1 MRNILYLVSYIS
13 YLIHNPKQGGIAMAM
28 SHEDMEKR
36 RQRRQAQQK
45 KQRAQQRKLRLGL
58 AAAVLVLALC
68 TAAIYYFVENAPQTA
83 PSAALNTALP
93 TETTA
98 PQTAPTE
105 ETRPAKEATTT
116 IHIRAAGDLNV
127 TNSVVDAGLSATGYD
142 FTRAF
147 QDVAS
152 TLSDADLTLLNLEG
166 NICGEPYGTATSS
179 APNKLL
185 TALRNAGVD
194 LIQMANSC
202 SINNGLIGLNS
213 TLQAIR
219 AAGMEPVGAY
229 SSPTEFKR
237 SKGYTICEIQ
247 GLKVAFVAFTK
258 GVGGMGM
265 PAGNEDCVNLLYTD
279 YDSTYKKVDT
289 EGITSILNAVK
300 AEKPD
305 FTVALL
311 HWGSENNDT
320 ISSTQESIVKL
331 LQKNGVGLII
341 GTHPH
346 LVQKIDYN
354 EAAGTLVAYSLG
366 DFFGDAA
373 RGGTNYSIILD
384 VEITKDNEKGTTR
397 VTGYSYTPI
406 YTVTSSQTTDGF
418 QRVVRIEQA
427 MQAHDGNFV
436 DKITAACYSDMAYSL
451 TRIASRASGKG

>member
-1 MRNILYLVSYIS
+1 
-13 YLIHNPKQGGIAMAM
+13 MAM
-28 SHEDMEKR
+28 SPEDMEKR
-36 RQRRQAQQK
+36 RQRRQAQLK
-45 KQRAQQRKLRLGL
+45 KQRAQRRKLRLGL
-58 AAAVLVLALC
+58 AAAVVVLGLC
-68 TAAIYYFVENAPQTA
+68 AFGIYYFVENTPQGEATVQ
-83 PSAALNTALP
+83 SAIP
-93 TETTA
+93 ETTA
-98 PQTAPTE
+98 STTAPTE
-105 ETRPAKEATTT
+105 ETSPVRESTTT
-116 IHIRAAGDLNV
+116 IHLRAAGDLNV
-127 TNSVVDAGLSATGYD
+127 TDSVVDAGLAASGFD

-166 NICGEPYGTATSS
+166 NIYGETYGTATTS
-179 APNKLL
+179 APYKLL

-202 SINNGLIGLNS
+202 SINNGLIGLSS

-219 AAGMEPVGAY
+219 TAGMEPLGAY
-229 SSPTEFKR
+229 ASPNEFRR

-247 GLKVAFVAFTK
+247 GLRVAFVAFTK
-258 GVGGMGM
+258 GVGGRGM
-265 PAGNEDCVNLLYTD
+265 PAGNEDCVNLLYLD

-289 EGITSILNAVK
+289 QGITKILSDVK

-354 EAAGTLVAYSLG
+354 ESAGTLVAYSLG

-384 VEITKDNEKGTTR
+384 VEITKDNVKGTTR

-406 YTVTSSQTTDGF
+406 YTVTKSQSADGF

-427 MQAHDGNFV
+427 MQAYDGNFV
-436 DKITAACYSDMAYSL
+436 DKITKACYDDMAYSL
-451 TRIASRASGKG
+451 TRIASRTSGKG

>member
-1 MRNILYLVSYIS
+1 
-13 YLIHNPKQGGIAMAM
+13 MAM
-28 SHEDMEKR
+28 TPEDMEKR
-36 RQRRQAQQK
+36 RQRREKQLK
-45 KQRAQQRKLRLGL
+45 KQRAQRRKLRLGL
-58 AAAVLVLALC
+58 AAAVVILALC
-68 TAAIYYFVENAPQTA
+68 TFAIYFFVENAPQEI
-83 PSAALNTALP
+83 SAAAMDTLP
-93 TETTA
+93 TETTV
-98 PQTAPTE
+98 PQTLPPE
-105 ETRPAKEATTT
+105 ETTPPKGAATT

-127 TNSVVDAGLSATGYD
+127 TNNVVDAGLSAAGYD

-147 QDVAS
+147 QDVAG
-152 TLSDADLTLLNLEG
+152 TLSGADLTVLNLEG
-166 NICGEPYGTATSS
+166 NICGEPYGTATTS

-185 TALRNAGVD
+185 TALRSAGVD

-213 TLQAIR
+213 TLQSIR
-219 AAGMEPVGAY
+219 AAGLEPLGAY
-229 SSPTEFKR
+229 SSPSEFKR
-237 SKGYTICEIQ
+237 SKGYTICDIQ

-265 PAGNEDCVNLLYTD
+265 PAGNEDCVNLLYQD

-289 EGITSILNAVK
+289 EGITQILTAVK
-300 AEKPD
+300 SEKPD
-305 FTVALL
+305 FVVALV

-331 LQKNGVGLII
+331 MQKNGVGLII

-346 LVQKIDYN
+346 LVQEVKYD
-354 EAAGTLVAYSLG
+354 ETAGTLVAYSLG

-384 VEITKDNEKGTTR
+384 VEITKDPEKGTCR

-406 YTVTSSQTTDGF
+406 YTVTGSQSADGF

-427 MQAHDGNFV
+427 MQAYEGNFV
-436 DKITAACYSDMAYSL
+436 DKVTAACYSDMAYSL
-451 TRIASRASGKG
+451 KRIASRTSGQG

>member
-1 MRNILYLVSYIS
+1 
-13 YLIHNPKQGGIAMAM
+13 MAM
-28 SHEDMEKR
+28 SPEDMEKR
-36 RQRRQAQQK
+36 RQRRQAQLK
-45 KQRAQQRKLRLGL
+45 KQRAQRRKLRLGL
-58 AAAVLVLALC
+58 AAAVVVLGLC
-68 TAAIYYFVENAPQTA
+68 AFGIYYFVENTPQGEATVQ
-83 PSAALNTALP
+83 SAIP
-93 TETTA
+93 ETTA
-98 PQTAPTE
+98 STTAPTE
-105 ETRPAKEATTT
+105 ETSPVRESTTT
-116 IHIRAAGDLNV
+116 IHLRAAGDLNV
-127 TNSVVDAGLSATGYD
+127 TDSVVDAGLAASGFD

-166 NICGEPYGTATSS
+166 NIYGETYGTATTS
-179 APNKLL
+179 APYKLL

-202 SINNGLIGLNS
+202 SINNGLIGLSS

-219 AAGMEPVGAY
+219 TAGMEPVGAY
-229 SSPTEFKR
+229 ASPNEFRR

-247 GLKVAFVAFTK
+247 GLRVAFVAFTK
-258 GVGGMGM
+258 GVGGRGM
-265 PAGNEDCVNLLYTD
+265 PAGNEDCVNLLYLD

-289 EGITSILNAVK
+289 QGITKILSDVK

-384 VEITKDNEKGTTR
+384 VEITKDNVKGTTR

-406 YTVTSSQTTDGF
+406 YTVTKSQSADGF

-427 MQAHDGNFV
+427 MQAYDGNFV
-436 DKITAACYSDMAYSL
+436 DKITKACYDDMAYSL
-451 TRIASRASGKG
+451 TRIDSRTSGKG

>member
-1 MRNILYLVSYIS
+1 
-13 YLIHNPKQGGIAMAM
+13 MAM
-28 SHEDMEKR
+28 SPEDMEKR
-36 RQRRQAQQK
+36 RQRRQMQQK
-45 KQRAQQRKLRLGL
+45 KQRAQRRKLRLSL
-58 AAAVLVLALC
+58 AAAVLVLTLC
-68 TAAIYYFVENAPQTA
+68 GLGIYYFVENAPEAEVSSYPTV
-83 PSAALNTALP
+83 P

-98 PQTAPTE
+98 ATTAPTE
-105 ETRPAKEATTT
+105 ETRPVKESTTT

-127 TNSVVDAGLSATGYD
+127 TDSVVDAGLAASGFD

-147 QDVAS
+147 QDVAG
-152 TLSDADLTLLNLEG
+152 TLSGADLTLLNLEG

-320 ISSTQESIVKL
+320 ISSTQENIVKL
-331 LQKNGVGLII
+331 LQKNGVGLIL

-346 LVQKIDYN
+346 LVQKIDYD

-384 VEITKDNEKGTTR
+384 VEITKDNVKGTTR

-406 YTVTSSQTTDGF
+406 YTVVKGQSADGF

-427 MQAHDGNFV
+427 MQAYDGNFV
-436 DKITAACYSDMAYSL
+436 DKITKACYDDMAYSL

>member
-1 MRNILYLVSYIS
+1 
-13 YLIHNPKQGGIAMAM
+13 MAM
-28 SHEDMEKR
+28 SPEDMEKR
-36 RQRRQAQQK
+36 RQRRQAQLK
-45 KQRAQQRKLRLGL
+45 KQRAQRRKLRLGL
-58 AAAVLVLALC
+58 AAAVVVLGLC
-68 TAAIYYFVENAPQTA
+68 AFGIYYFVEHAPQGEATVQ
-83 PSAALNTALP
+83 SAIP
-93 TETTA
+93 ETTA
-98 PQTAPTE
+98 ATTAPTE
-105 ETRPAKEATTT
+105 ETIPGRESTTT

-127 TNSVVDAGLSATGYD
+127 TDSVMDAGLAASGFD

-152 TLSDADLTLLNLEG
+152 TLSDADLTVLNLEG
-166 NICGEPYGTATSS
+166 NIYGEIYGTATTS
-179 APNKLL
+179 APSKLL

-202 SINNGLIGLNS
+202 SINNGLIGLS
-213 TLQAIR
+213 ATLQAIR
-219 AAGMEPVGAY
+219 ASGMEPVGAY
-229 SSPTEFKR
+229 SSPNEFRR

-247 GLKVAFVAFTK
+247 GLRVAFVAFTK
-258 GVGGMGM
+258 GVGGRGM
-265 PAGNEDCVNLLYTD
+265 PAGNEDCVNLLYLD
-279 YDSTYKKVDT
+279 YDSTYTKVDT
-289 EGITSILNAVK
+289 QGITKILSDVK

-354 EAAGTLVAYSLG
+354 ETAGTLVAYSLG

-384 VEITKDNEKGTTR
+384 VEITKDNVKGTTR

-406 YTVTSSQTTDGF
+406 YTVTKGQSADGF

-427 MQAHDGNFV
+427 MQAYDGNFV
-436 DKITAACYSDMAYSL
+436 DKITKACYDDMAYSL

>member
-1 MRNILYLVSYIS
+1 
-13 YLIHNPKQGGIAMAM
+13 MAM
-28 SHEDMEKR
+28 TPEDMEKR
-36 RQRRQAQQK
+36 RQRREKQLK
-45 KQRAQQRKLRLGL
+45 KQRAQRRKLRLGL
-58 AAAVLVLALC
+58 AAAVVILALC
-68 TAAIYYFVENAPQTA
+68 TLAIYYFVENTPQQTA
-83 PSAALNTALP
+83 AAMDTLP
-93 TETTA
+93 TETTV
-98 PQTAPTE
+98 PQALPPE
-105 ETRPAKEATTT
+105 ETTPPKGAATT

-127 TNSVVDAGLSATGYD
+127 TNNVVDAGLSAAGYD

-152 TLSDADLTLLNLEG
+152 TLAGADLTVLNLEG
-166 NICGEPYGTATSS
+166 NICGEPYGTATTS

-185 TALRNAGVD
+185 TALRSAGVD

-213 TLQAIR
+213 TLQSIR

-229 SSPTEFKR
+229 SSPSEFKR
-237 SKGYTICEIQ
+237 SKGYTICNVQ

-265 PAGNEDCVNLLYTD
+265 PAGNEDCVNLLYQD

-289 EGITSILNAVK
+289 EGITQILSAVK
-300 AEKPD
+300 SEKPD
-305 FTVALL
+305 FVVALV

-331 LQKNGVGLII
+331 MQKNGVGLII

-346 LVQKIDYN
+346 LVQEVKYD
-354 EAAGTLVAYSLG
+354 ETAGTLVAYSLG
-366 DFFGDAA
+366 DFFGDAT

-384 VEITKDNEKGTTR
+384 VEITKDPDKGTCR

-406 YTVTSSQTTDGF
+406 YTVTSSQSADGF

-427 MQAHDGNFV
+427 MQAYEGNFV
-436 DKITAACYSDMAYSL
+436 DKVTAACYSDMAYSL
-451 TRIASRASGKG
+451 KRIASRTSGQG

>member
-1 MRNILYLVSYIS
+1 
-13 YLIHNPKQGGIAMAM
+13 MAM
-28 SHEDMEKR
+28 TPEDMEKR
-36 RQRRQAQQK
+36 RQRREKQLKQ
-45 KQRAQQRKLRLGL
+45 QRAQRRRLRLGL
-58 AAAVLVLALC
+58 AAAVVILGLC
-68 TAAIYYFVENAPQTA
+68 TLAIYYFVENTPQQTA
-83 PSAALNTALP
+83 AVTDTLP
-93 TETTA
+93 TETTV
-98 PQTAPTE
+98 PQTLPPE
-105 ETRPAKEATTT
+105 ETTPPKGAATT

-127 TNSVVDAGLSATGYD
+127 TNNVVDAGLSAAGYD

-147 QDVAS
+147 QDVAG
-152 TLSDADLTLLNLEG
+152 TLSGADLTVLNLEG
-166 NICGEPYGTATSS
+166 NICGEPYGTATTS

-185 TALRNAGVD
+185 TALRSAGVD

-213 TLQAIR
+213 TLQSIR
-219 AAGMEPVGAY
+219 AAGLEPVGAY
-229 SSPTEFKR
+229 SSPSEFKR
-237 SKGYTICEIQ
+237 SKGYTICDIQ

-265 PAGNEDCVNLLYTD
+265 PAGNEDCVNLLYQD

-289 EGITSILNAVK
+289 EGITQILTAVK
-300 AEKPD
+300 SEKPD
-305 FTVALL
+305 FVVALV

-331 LQKNGVGLII
+331 MQKNGVGLII

-346 LVQKIDYN
+346 LVQEVKYD
-354 EAAGTLVAYSLG
+354 ETAGTLVAYSLG

-384 VEITKDNEKGTTR
+384 VEITKDPEKGTCR

-406 YTVTSSQTTDGF
+406 YTVTGSQSADGF

-427 MQAHDGNFV
+427 MQAYEGNFV
-436 DKITAACYSDMAYSL
+436 DKVTSACYSDMAYSL
-451 TRIASRASGKG
+451 KRIASRTSGQG

>member
-1 MRNILYLVSYIS
+1 
-13 YLIHNPKQGGIAMAM
+13 MAM
-28 SHEDMEKR
+28 SSEDMEKR

-45 KQRAQQRKLRLGL
+45 KQRAQRRRLRLGL
-58 AAAVLVLALC
+58 AAAAVVLALC
-68 TAAIYYFVENAPQTA
+68 AGAIYYFVENAPQAQNTPSLTAVPTEETA
-83 PSAALNTALP
+83 PAT
-93 TETTA
+93 
-98 PQTAPTE
+98 TAPTE
-105 ETRPAKEATTT
+105 PTNAGPESTTT

-127 TNSVVDAGLSATGYD
+127 TDSVVNAGLSANGFD

-152 TLSDADLTLLNLEG
+152 VLAEADLTLLNLEG
-166 NICGEPYGTATSS
+166 NICGEPYGTATTS
-179 APNKLL
+179 APSKLL

-202 SINNGLIGLNS
+202 SINNGLIGLNA
-213 TLQAIR
+213 TLDAIR

-237 SKGYTICEIQ
+237 SKGYTICQIQ
-247 GLKVAFVAFTK
+247 GLRVAFVAFTK

-320 ISSTQESIVKL
+320 ISSTQESIVNL
-331 LQKNGVGLII
+331 LKKNGVGLII

-346 LVQKIDYN
+346 LVQEVAYD
-354 EAAGTLVAYSLG
+354 ETAGTLVAYSLG

-384 VEITKDNEKGTTR
+384 VEITKDNVKGTTR

-406 YTVTSSQTTDGF
+406 YTVTKGQSADGF

-427 MQAHDGNFV
+427 MQAYDGNFV
-436 DKITAACYSDMAYSL
+436 DKITKACYDDMAYSL

>member
-1 MRNILYLVSYIS
+1 
-13 YLIHNPKQGGIAMAM
+13 MAM
-28 SHEDMEKR
+28 SPEDMEKR
-36 RQRRQAQQK
+36 RQRRQAQLK
-45 KQRAQQRKLRLGL
+45 KQRAQRRKLRLGL
-58 AAAVLVLALC
+58 AAAVVVLGLC
-68 TAAIYYFVENAPQTA
+68 AFGIYYFVEHAPQGEATVQ
-83 PSAALNTALP
+83 SAIP
-93 TETTA
+93 ETTA
-98 PQTAPTE
+98 ATTAPTE
-105 ETRPAKEATTT
+105 KTIPGRESTTT

-127 TNSVVDAGLSATGYD
+127 TDSVVDAGLAASGFD

-152 TLSDADLTLLNLEG
+152 TLSDADLTVLNLEG
-166 NICGEPYGTATSS
+166 NIYGEIYGTATTS
-179 APNKLL
+179 APSKLL

-202 SINNGLIGLNS
+202 SINNGLIGLS
-213 TLQAIR
+213 ATLQAIR
-219 AAGMEPVGAY
+219 ASGMEPVGAY
-229 SSPTEFKR
+229 SSPNEFRR

-247 GLKVAFVAFTK
+247 GLRVAFVAFTK
-258 GVGGMGM
+258 GVGGRGM
-265 PAGNEDCVNLLYTD
+265 PAGNEDCVNLLYLD
-279 YDSTYKKVDT
+279 YDSTYTKVDT
-289 EGITSILNAVK
+289 QGITKILSDVK

-354 EAAGTLVAYSLG
+354 ETAGTLVAYSLG

-384 VEITKDNEKGTTR
+384 VEITKDNVKGTTR

-406 YTVTSSQTTDGF
+406 YTVTKGQSADGF

-427 MQAHDGNFV
+427 MQAYDGNFV
-436 DKITAACYSDMAYSL
+436 DKITKACYDDMAYSL

>member
-1 MRNILYLVSYIS
+1 
-13 YLIHNPKQGGIAMAM
+13 MAM
-28 SHEDMEKR
+28 TPEDMEKR
-36 RQRRQAQQK
+36 RQRREKQLK
-45 KQRAQQRKLRLGL
+45 KQRAQRRKLRLGL
-58 AAAVLVLALC
+58 AAAVVILALC
-68 TAAIYYFVENAPQTA
+68 TFAIYFFVENAPQEI
-83 PSAALNTALP
+83 SASVTDTLP
-93 TETTA
+93 TETTV
-98 PQTAPTE
+98 PQTLPPE
-105 ETRPAKEATTT
+105 ETTPPKGAATT

-127 TNSVVDAGLSATGYD
+127 TNNVVDAGLSAAGYD

-147 QDVAS
+147 QDVAG
-152 TLSDADLTLLNLEG
+152 TLSGADLTVLNLEG
-166 NICGEPYGTATSS
+166 NICGEPYGTATTS

-185 TALRNAGVD
+185 TALRSAGVD

-213 TLQAIR
+213 TLQSIR
-219 AAGMEPVGAY
+219 AAGLEPVGAY
-229 SSPTEFKR
+229 SSPSEFKR
-237 SKGYTICEIQ
+237 SKGYTICDIQ

-265 PAGNEDCVNLLYTD
+265 PAGNEDCVNLLYQD

-289 EGITSILNAVK
+289 EGITQILTAVK
-300 AEKPD
+300 SEKPD
-305 FTVALL
+305 FVVALV

-331 LQKNGVGLII
+331 MQKNGVGLII

-346 LVQKIDYN
+346 LVQEVKYD
-354 EAAGTLVAYSLG
+354 ETAGTLVAYSLG

-384 VEITKDNEKGTTR
+384 VEITKDPEKGTCR

-406 YTVTSSQTTDGF
+406 YTVTGSQSADGF

-427 MQAHDGNFV
+427 MQAYEGNFV
-436 DKITAACYSDMAYSL
+436 DKVTAACYSDMAYSL
-451 TRIASRASGKG
+451 KRIASRTSGQG